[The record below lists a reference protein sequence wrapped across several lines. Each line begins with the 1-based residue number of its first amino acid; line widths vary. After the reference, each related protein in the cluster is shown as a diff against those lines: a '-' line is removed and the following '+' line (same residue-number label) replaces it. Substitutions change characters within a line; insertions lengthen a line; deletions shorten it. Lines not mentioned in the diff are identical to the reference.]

1 MTKKQWTGI
10 LLLAAA
16 LLVGVFADIAS
27 ARMAQGDAV
36 GVGVS
41 AATVPQGEDAAD
53 RPDIM
58 LQQDGVDR

>member
-41 AATVPQGEDAAD
+41 AATVPYAII
-53 RPDIM
+53 RVSRRMVPDVSRK
-58 LQQDGVDR
+58 GA